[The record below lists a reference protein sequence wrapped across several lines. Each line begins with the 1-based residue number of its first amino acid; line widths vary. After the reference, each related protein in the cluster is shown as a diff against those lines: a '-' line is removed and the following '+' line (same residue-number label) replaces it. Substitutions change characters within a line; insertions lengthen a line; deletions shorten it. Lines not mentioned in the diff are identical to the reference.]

1 MKLFGD
7 VAIDTN
13 IVVEAVYDKILKYKF
28 EKIRY
33 GDVNLGMAV
42 TLKNDTNILPI
53 YKSEKFM
60 EQLSKLMKT
69 KINKIDT
76 NQRGVLYSVYL
87 FIEGL
92 N

>member
-7 VAIDTN
+7 VNIDTN

-33 GDVNLGMAV
+33 GDVNLGIAV

-60 EQLSKLMKT
+60 EQLSKRMKT